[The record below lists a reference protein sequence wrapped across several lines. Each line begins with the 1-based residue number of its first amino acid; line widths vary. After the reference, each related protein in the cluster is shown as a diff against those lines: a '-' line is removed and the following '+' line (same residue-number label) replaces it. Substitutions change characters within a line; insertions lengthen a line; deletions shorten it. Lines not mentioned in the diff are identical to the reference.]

1 MKFLRNSYR
10 SLLIVV
16 TAVAAALAVNHF
28 IFSTVRIVGNSMQPT
43 LEKNEWVLV
52 SRLPF
57 EPAYGDIVIFKKKD
71 VSSETLVKRIIGIPG
86 DTVEIK
92 NGIIYINGEKKE
104 NDFSLISDEYNMDQ
118 ITVDSD
124 GYFVMGDNRAESKDS
139 RKWEEPFVNSA
150 EIKGKVIILLFPEIR
165 ILN

>member
-92 NGIIYINGEKKE
+92 NGIIYINGEKK
-104 NDFSLISDEYNMDQ
+104 
-118 ITVDSD
+118 
-124 GYFVMGDNRAESKDS
+124 
-139 RKWEEPFVNSA
+139 RK
-150 EIKGKVIILLFPEIR
+150 
-165 ILN
+165 